1 MTDSTHKIAE
11 EILRNCR
18 AGSIR
23 IATAESCT
31 GGMIAAALTAIAG
44 SSDVFECGYV
54 VYSNAAKTNM
64 LGVPADL
71 IKSHGA
77 VSAEVACAMAQGAWL
92 KSNVGLALA
101 VTGVAGPG
109 HSDSKP
115 EGLVYLGLATSDI
128 APFAKRFDY
137 GAIGRSNVRSRA
149 TNDALALILA
159 TLISPK

>member
-1 MTDSTHKIAE
+1 MTDSTHEMAA
-11 EILRNCR
+11 EILRRCS

-71 IKSHGA
+71 INTHGA
-77 VSAEVACAMAQGAWL
+77 VSAEVACAMAEGARL
-92 KSNVGLALA
+92 KSNVALALS

-109 HSDSKP
+109 HSDNKP
-115 EGLVYLGLATSDI
+115 EGLVYLGLAANGM
-128 APFAKRFDY
+128 APIAKRFDH
-137 GAIGRSNVRSRA
+137 GAIGRGNVRKLA
-149 TNDALALILA
+149 TQDALKLILEA
-159 TLISPK
+159 LNSVE